1 MFLVL
6 RVSVR
11 AESCVMWLG
20 AERSELQIR
29 TRIRA
34 EKRQLLRNDLRSA
47 CPR

>member
-6 RVSVR
+6 RAAAR

-20 AERSELQIR
+20 AERSELQ
-29 TRIRA
+29 TRAQIRA
-34 EKRQLLRNDLRSA
+34 EKCLLQRNDPRSA